1 MRGEY
6 KTSSFNERGESD
18 GIGYKNPEG
27 YSDLVPY
34 QAISN
39 LEKEEKRYRPIV
51 YICSPYSGDVAGNTE
66 KARGYSR
73 FAVDQGTIPIAP
85 HLLFPQFMKEEIER
99 ELAMFMDIAILS
111 KCKEL
116 WVFGNPT
123 AGMQSEIAY
132 AERKEMTIKYF
143 SEDMKE
149 EK

>member
-1 MRGEY
+1 MGVVF
-6 KTSSFNERGESD
+6 T
-18 GIGYKNPEG
+18 NPEG
-27 YSDLVPY
+27 YADSVPY
-34 QAISN
+34 QAITN
-39 LEKEEKRYRPIV
+39 IENEQKRYRPIV
-51 YICSPYSGDVAGNTE
+51 YICSAFSGDVEGNTK
-66 KARGYSR
+66 KARAYSR
-73 FAVDQGTIPIAP
+73 FAVVQGAIPIAP
-85 HLLFPQFMKEEIER
+85 HLLLPQFMKEETER

-132 AERKEMTIKYF
+132 AERKKMTIKYF

>member
-1 MRGEY
+1 MGVA
-6 KTSSFNERGESD
+6 
-18 GIGYKNPEG
+18 YKNPEG
-27 YSDLVPY
+27 YADSVPY
-34 QAISN
+34 QALTNIDI
-39 LEKEEKRYRPIV
+39 EQKKYRPIV
-51 YICSPYSGDVAGNTE
+51 YICSAFSGDVEGNTK
-66 KARGYSR
+66 KARAYSR
-73 FAVDQGTIPIAP
+73 FAVDQGAIPIAP
-85 HLLFPQFMKEEIER
+85 HLLLPQFMKEETER

-116 WVFGNPT
+116 WVFGETT

>member
-1 MRGEY
+1 MGVA
-6 KTSSFNERGESD
+6 
-18 GIGYKNPEG
+18 YKNPEG
-27 YSDLVPY
+27 YADSVPY
-34 QAISN
+34 QALTNIDI
-39 LEKEEKRYRPIV
+39 EQKKYRPIV
-51 YICSPYSGDVAGNTE
+51 YICSAFSGDVEGNTK
-66 KARGYSR
+66 KARAYSR
-73 FAVDQGTIPIAP
+73 FAVVQGAIPIAP
-85 HLLFPQFMKEEIER
+85 HLLLPQFMKEETER

>member
-1 MRGEY
+1 MGVA
-6 KTSSFNERGESD
+6 
-18 GIGYKNPEG
+18 YKNPEG
-27 YSDLVPY
+27 YADSVPY
-34 QAISN
+34 QALTNIDI
-39 LEKEEKRYRPIV
+39 EQKKYRPIV
-51 YICSPYSGDVAGNTE
+51 YICSAFSGDVEGNTK
-66 KARGYSR
+66 KARAYSR
-73 FAVDQGTIPIAP
+73 FAVDQGAIPIAA
-85 HLLFPQFMKEEIER
+85 HLLLPQFMKEETER

-116 WVFGNPT
+116 WVFGEPT